1 VAPRPHR
8 IDQVIPTIVRRDA
21 VSSHTFEVERVLH
34 GLGFA
39 SEIYAQN
46 IGGEIQSRVRPLAEL
61 GAGNGRWL
69 MYQYSIGAPA
79 AEVFAAHSSP
89 KLVNYHNITP
99 VELIGWWEPHL
110 AGELTLGREQ
120 LHLLAP
126 VTRMAI
132 AVSAFNERELRANG
146 FAATA
151 VAPFFI
157 DLSLMSEPDPA
168 VRVQL
173 GEARAAGGASW
184 LFVGQLAPHKA
195 QHDVIKAFSF
205 YRAAYD
211 GKARLYLVGRETSG
225 RYAQALRRLIVT
237 LGLEDCVHLAGSI
250 SDGALTAYYDTA
262 DVVVCCSEHE
272 GFCAPLI
279 EAMYHRVPIV
289 AYRAAAVPETLAGAG
304 LVLPAKTPSLVAA
317 AVARVLCDHE
327 LRARLVERAE
337 RRAHDFDIDK
347 SRQAFAAAVLAAV
360 DADSLV
366 AAR

>member
-1 VAPRPHR
+1 VPRPHR

-21 VSSHTFEVERVLH
+21 VSSHTFEVERVLR

-46 IGGEIQSRVRPLAEL
+46 IGGEVRSRVRPLAEL
-61 GAGNGRWL
+61 GSAGDRWL

-79 AEVFAAHSSP
+79 AEVFAANRAP

-120 LHLLAP
+120 LALLAP
-126 VTRMAI
+126 LTRMAI
-132 AVSAFNERELRANG
+132 AVSPYNERELSANG
-146 FAATA
+146 FACTA

-157 DLSLMSEPDPA
+157 DLSSTPEPDPA
-168 VRVQL
+168 VRARL
-173 GEARAAGGASW
+173 GEAAADGGASW

-195 QHDVIKAFSF
+195 QHDVIKAFAF

-211 GKARLYLVGRETSG
+211 GRARLYLIGRETSG
-225 RYAQALRRLIVT
+225 RYAQALRRLTAT
-237 LGLEDCVHLAGSI
+237 LGLGECVHLVGSV
-250 SDGALTAYYDTA
+250 SDGALAAHYEAA

-279 EAMYHRVPIV
+279 EAMHHKVPIV
-289 AYRAAAVPETLAGAG
+289 AYGAAAVPETLAGAG
-304 LVLPAKTPSLVAA
+304 IVLPRKTPSLVAA
-317 AVARVLCDHE
+317 AVARVLSDDP
-327 LRARLVERAE
+327 LRARLVERGE
-337 RRAHDFDIDK
+337 RRAHDFDIGR
-347 SRQAFAAAVLAAV
+347 SREAFAAAVLGAV
-360 DADSLV
+360 DSDNLV
-366 AAR
+366 AVP